1 MNLFLAFTNRPY
13 NFPNGC
19 KIDYLK
25 TRTTAV
31 IGILPVTRKKL
42 INKIFKV
49 MEGSRYWQCHVST
62 CKKR

>member
-25 TRTTAV
+25 IRTTAV
-31 IGILPVTRKKL
+31 IGIPSGDKKKV
-42 INKIFKV
+42 NK
-49 MEGSRYWQCHVST
+49 
-62 CKKR
+62 